1 MDGLAERSL
10 GERKIGTTGRGIG
23 PTYADKMN
31 RIGLRIQD
39 LFDESILRQKV
50 RSALSGKNFV
60 IEKQF
65 SENPIDPEAIS
76 DQLLSYVERVR
87 PMVFDCTKELNLALN
102 RGETVLLEG
111 GQATMLDIDHG
122 TYPFVTSSSCT
133 AGGACSGAG
142 IGPTRID
149 RVIGIA
155 KAYTTRVGE
164 GPFPTELFGQEG
176 DDLRQ
181 AGGEF
186 GGNYRQTTSHRLV

>member
-1 MDGLAERSL
+1 MLEDAGVDCSRLRISANAHIIPPYNKVMDGLAERSL

-87 PMVFDCTKELNLALN
+87 PMGF
-102 RGETVLLEG
+102 
-111 GQATMLDIDHG
+111 
-122 TYPFVTSSSCT
+122 
-133 AGGACSGAG
+133 
-142 IGPTRID
+142 
-149 RVIGIA
+149 
-155 KAYTTRVGE
+155 
-164 GPFPTELFGQEG
+164 
-176 DDLRQ
+176 
-181 AGGEF
+181 
-186 GGNYRQTTSHRLV
+186 